1 MEKLA
6 EILAKLSDHN
16 LEDDEKAT
24 LLSALEDKDH
34 LIKIKVIR
42 SSWTLGSNTPD
53 EFKDGCT
60 ITGNI
65 ADQEMML
72 LLTKDQ
78 KEAGQALKRDETVF
92 ASARFHEFDKFY
104 RRVTF
109 TGKLVTEGET
119 LEAGPEPGVPE
130 TADADEPSTDEPEAS
145 LPTREEPQQTLEEV
159 VEPIDEQQANLLDLL
174 KDRRDS
180 PDSPDEEVSPII
192 ETETVE
198 SPPPVPEP
206 TAQIELEIEVEK
218 TEPAPKTEEEI
229 TNKEPPIVIQP
240 EEPKTPP
247 PLISPVFIPEQ
258 IQVQH
263 ENLDETEDDQPSGDF
278 NERMQEYQDWAKERK
293 GSKGSSAIGAQR
305 ESDQNKDEGFKK
317 GCIGLAIV
325 FGSFFICCLLPNC

>member
-1 MEKLA
+1 MEELA
-6 EILAKLSDHN
+6 EILEKLSDRS
-16 LEDDEKAT
+16 LKDDEKAI

-34 LIKIKVIR
+34 LIKIKVVR
-42 SSWTLGSNTPD
+42 SSWTLASNTPD

-65 ADQEMML
+65 ADQEVML
-72 LLTKDQ
+72 LLPKDQ

-109 TGKLVTEGET
+109 AGRLVTEEDT
-119 LEAGPEPGVPE
+119 LETGPEQEVPE
-130 TADADEPSTDEPEAS
+130 TAVKDEPEVP
-145 LPTREEPQQTLEEV
+145 LPTQEELQQTLKEV
-159 VEPIDEQQANLLDLL
+159 VEPTDEQRENLLDLL
-174 KDRRDS
+174 KERRDS
-180 PDSPDEEVSPII
+180 PDSPGEEVSPII

-206 TAQIELEIEVEK
+206 TAPIELEIEVET
-218 TEPAPKTEEEI
+218 TEPVPKTEEKM
-229 TNKEPPIVIQP
+229 TTGEPPIVIRP
-240 EEPKTPP
+240 EDLKNDP
-247 PLISPVFIPEQ
+247 PLIPPVFIPER

-263 ENLDETEDDQPSGDF
+263 EDLDETEDDQPSGDF
-278 NERMQEYQDWAKERK
+278 NDRMQEHQDWAKERK
-293 GSKGSSAIGAQR
+293 DSKESSMIGSQR
-305 ESDQNKDEGFKK
+305 GSDQNKNEGFKK

>member
-24 LLSALEDKDH
+24 LLSALGNKDH

-119 LEAGPEPGVPE
+119 LETEPELEVPE
-130 TADADEPSTDEPEAS
+130 TPDADGSATDEPEAS
-145 LPTREEPQQTLEEV
+145 LPTQEEPQQTLEEV
-159 VEPIDEQQANLLDLL
+159 VEPIDEQQANLLNLL
-174 KDRRDS
+174 KEKAGAS
-180 PDSPDEEVSPII
+180 DSPDEEVSPII

-206 TAQIELEIEVEK
+206 TEQIELEIEVDN
-218 TEPAPKTEEEI
+218 TEPAPKTEEEM
-229 TNKEPPIVIQP
+229 TREAPPVVIRP
-240 EEPKTPP
+240 EGPKPPP
-247 PLISPVFIPEQ
+247 PLISPVFVPER

-263 ENLDETEDDQPSGDF
+263 EDLEEPENDKQNGHFD
-278 NERMQEYQDWAKERK
+278 ERMQSYQHWAKNRK
-293 GSKGSSAIGAQR
+293 QAISQ
-305 ESDQNKDEGFKK
+305 DKDEGLKK

-325 FGSFFICCLLPNC
+325 LGSFFICCLLPYC

>member
-34 LIKIKVIR
+34 LIEIKVIR

-119 LEAGPEPGVPE
+119 LKAGPEPEVPE
-130 TADADEPSTDEPEAS
+130 TADADEPATDEPEA
-145 LPTREEPQQTLEEV
+145 
-159 VEPIDEQQANLLDLL
+159 D
-174 KDRRDS
+174 
-180 PDSPDEEVSPII
+180 
-192 ETETVE
+192 
-198 SPPPVPEP
+198 
-206 TAQIELEIEVEK
+206 
-218 TEPAPKTEEEI
+218 
-229 TNKEPPIVIQP
+229 
-240 EEPKTPP
+240 
-247 PLISPVFIPEQ
+247 
-258 IQVQH
+258 
-263 ENLDETEDDQPSGDF
+263 
-278 NERMQEYQDWAKERK
+278 
-293 GSKGSSAIGAQR
+293 
-305 ESDQNKDEGFKK
+305 
-317 GCIGLAIV
+317 
-325 FGSFFICCLLPNC
+325 

>member
-1 MEKLA
+1 MEELA
-6 EILAKLSDHN
+6 EILAKLSDRS
-16 LEDDEKAT
+16 LKDDEKAK

-34 LIKIKVIR
+34 LIKIKVVR
-42 SSWTLGSNTPD
+42 SSWTLASNTPD

-65 ADQEMML
+65 ADQEVML
-72 LLTKDQ
+72 LLPKDQ

-109 TGKLVTEGET
+109 TGKLVTEDDT
-119 LEAGPEPGVPE
+119 LETEPEPEVPE
-130 TADADEPSTDEPEAS
+130 TPDTDKPEAS
-145 LPTREEPQQTLEEV
+145 LPTQEEPRQTLEEV
-159 VEPIDEQQANLLDLL
+159 VEPIDEQQANLLGLL

-206 TAQIELEIEVEK
+206 TAQIELELEVEK
-218 TEPAPKTEEEI
+218 TAPVPETEEEMTI
-229 TNKEPPIVIQP
+229 EAPPLVIQP
-240 EEPKTPP
+240 EKPKTPP

-263 ENLDETEDDQPSGDF
+263 EDLDKTEDDQPSGDF
-278 NERMQEYQDWAKERK
+278 NDRMQEYQDWAKERK
-293 GSKGSSAIGAQR
+293 DSKGSSAIGSQR

>member
-6 EILAKLSDHN
+6 EILAELSDHD

-24 LLSALEDKDH
+24 LLSALENKDH
-34 LIKIKVIR
+34 LLKIKVVR

-119 LEAGPEPGVPE
+119 LEAGPESEVPE
-130 TADADEPSTDEPEAS
+130 TPDTDEPEAS
-145 LPTREEPQQTLEEV
+145 LPTQEEPQQTLEEV
-159 VEPIDEQQANLLDLL
+159 VEPIDEQQANLLGLL
-174 KDRRDS
+174 KERRDS

-198 SPPPVPEP
+198 SPPPIPEP

-218 TEPAPKTEEEI
+218 TEPSPKTEEEI
-229 TNKEPPIVIQP
+229 TIEAPPIVIQP
-240 EEPKTPP
+240 EKPKTPP
-247 PLISPVFIPEQ
+247 PLISPVFIPER

-263 ENLDETEDDQPSGDF
+263 EDLDETEDDQTSGDF
-278 NERMQEYQDWAKERK
+278 HYRSQEYQDWAKERK
-293 GSKGSSAIGAQR
+293 DSKGSSAIGSQKK
-305 ESDQNKDEGFKK
+305 SDQNKDEGFKK

-325 FGSFFICCLLPNC
+325 FGSFFICCLLSNC